1 MLLLNVHNLA
11 FSRPKVPQQNNQG
24 GGLALFF
31 WMLWLSR
38 PPLHLMEFATVCEE
52 WKQKSTSIAQTADAF
67 SSLHEH
73 VEDDRKT
80 EEATL
85 TEEAK
90 LARGEKATDEG
101 KSLLVSLQ

>member
-1 MLLLNVHNLA
+1 
-11 FSRPKVPQQNNQG
+11 
-24 GGLALFF
+24 
-31 WMLWLSR
+31 
-38 PPLHLMEFATVCEE
+38 MEFATVCEE

-101 KSLLVSLQ
+101 KSLFVSLQ